1 MNRHSAFALSLEQP
15 SPELLDAL
23 SGFFRLLSEPSRL
36 RLLCALKQG
45 RCDVATLMSLTGF
58 SQSHISRQLSQ
69 LQSAGLVSS
78 RRSGNRLLYCADDH
92 LVDDLCE
99 LVQRRLQQRL
109 SAQLQGL
116 KP

>member
-36 RLLCALKQG
+36 RLLCALKRG
-45 RCDVATLMSLTGF
+45 PCDVSSLIAETGF

-78 RRSGNRLLYCADDH
+78 RRSGNRLLYVADDP
-92 LVDDLCE
+92 LVDDLCD
-99 LVQRRLQQRL
+99 LVQSRLQQRL
-109 SAQLQGL
+109 AAQLQGL